1 MRKGLLSVVALGAAV
16 VSMSTCVM
24 ASKIDYSNTDTIKMV
39 QEKLNA
45 AGFDCGTPDGVAGSG
60 TKAAIQ
66 SFREANGLE
75 KSEDIDAELFNALTL
90 SKEQNG
96 FVKAVLEAADGN
108 LGEGEKLKE
117 VTLYDNDLCLSVD
130 LGDTSNSDVPAEDI
144 ALVRVSSLTDA
155 ILELENFEHL
165 WETITVDFGDLGE
178 VVNGKDNIKDDGYGK
193 YFDSAKFELKKD
205 TETNSEGSE
214 VSVAGDNSAA
224 TVSSDGVTPE
234 VKEFLDSY
242 EAVMNKY
249 CDFMENYDPND
260 ISAMTEYL
268 TLLQEYS
275 DFAAKADAMDES
287 SMTDADYKYYI
298 DVMARVE
305 KRLIDVSS

>member
-1 MRKGLLSVVALGAAV
+1 MRKGLLSALAFGAAIV
-16 VSMSTCVM
+16 LMSTSAM
-24 ASKIDYSNTDTIKMV
+24 ASKIDYSSTDTIKVV

-90 SKEQNG
+90 NKEQNG
-96 FVKAVLEAADGN
+96 FVKAVSEAADGN
-108 LGEGEKLKE
+108 LEEDEKLEE
-117 VTLYDNDLCLSVD
+117 VTLYENDLYLSVD
-130 LGDTSNSDVPAEDI
+130 LGDTSDSDASAEDI
-144 ALVRVSSLTDA
+144 ALYRVSSLTDA
-155 ILELENFEHL
+155 ILELDNFEHL
-165 WETITVDFGDLGE
+165 WETITVDFGDIGE

-205 TETNSEGSE
+205 TETNNEGAE
-214 VSVAGDNSAA
+214 AQTAGGDAA
-224 TVSSDGVTPE
+224 AASSDGVTPE

-242 EAVMNKY
+242 ESVMNKY
-249 CDFMENYDPND
+249 CDFMANYDSND
-260 ISAMTEYL
+260 VSAMAEYL
-268 TLLQEYS
+268 TLLQEYT
-275 DFAAKADAMDES
+275 DFAAKAEAMDTS

>member
-1 MRKGLLSVVALGAAV
+1 MRKGLLSVVVLGAAV

-24 ASKIDYSNTDTIKMV
+24 GSKIDFSNPDTIKIV
-39 QEKLNA
+39 QEKLNT

-66 SFREANGLE
+66 SFRETNGLE
-75 KSEDIDAELFNALTL
+75 NSEEIDAELFNALTL
-90 SKEQNG
+90 NKEQNG
-96 FVKAVLEAADGN
+96 FVKAVCEEADRN
-108 LGEGEKLKE
+108 LGEGEKLDD
-117 VTLYDNDLCLSVD
+117 VTLYNNDLCLSVD
-130 LGDTSNSDVPAEDI
+130 LGDTSDSDVPAEDI
-144 ALVRVSSLTDA
+144 ALARVSSLTDA
-155 ILELENFEHL
+155 ILELDNFEHL

-178 VVNGKDNIKDDGYGK
+178 VVNGKDNIKDDGNGK

-205 TETNSEGSE
+205 VEANSEGSE
-214 VSVAGDNSAA
+214 APTAGDDAA
-224 TVSSDGVTPE
+224 AASSDGVTPE

-242 EAVMNKY
+242 ESVMNKY

-260 ISAMTEYL
+260 ITAMAEYL
-268 TLLQEYS
+268 TLMQEYT